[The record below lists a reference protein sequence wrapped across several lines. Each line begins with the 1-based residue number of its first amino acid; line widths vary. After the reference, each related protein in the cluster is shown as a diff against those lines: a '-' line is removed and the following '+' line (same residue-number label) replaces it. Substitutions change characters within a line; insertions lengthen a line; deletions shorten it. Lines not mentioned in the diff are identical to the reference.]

1 MPWKLAAGAAILI
14 GICAGALIYINGS
27 ERQDAQPPQ
36 ARRAPETPS
45 APAAPK
51 SFFVRTD
58 EPGAPPQEPFR
69 DGKGGEVRLADFK
82 GKPVL
87 LNFWAPWCAPCVK
100 ELPSLVRLQQARPD
114 IQIVAVNVDRPGG
127 EPTAAFLAGVN
138 AAALEAY
145 SDPDRTLWRAY
156 RLRGL
161 PTTALIGADGVEIA
175 RKEGEAE
182 WDSAEAQ
189 GEIDKALGK

>member
-1 MPWKLAAGAAILI
+1 M
-14 GICAGALIYINGS
+14 NG
-27 ERQDAQPPQ
+27 R
-36 ARRAPETPS
+36 
-45 APAAPK
+45 K
-51 SFFVRTD
+51 
-58 EPGAPPQEPFR
+58 
-69 DGKGGEVRLADFK
+69 
-82 GKPVL
+82 
-87 LNFWAPWCAPCVK
+87 WA
-100 ELPSLVRLQQARPD
+100 
-114 IQIVAVNVDRPGG
+114 
-127 EPTAAFLAGVN
+127 TAAFLAGVN

-189 GEIDKALGK
+189 GEIDKAPRPIRRIRLEKIAKTDGIKKQT